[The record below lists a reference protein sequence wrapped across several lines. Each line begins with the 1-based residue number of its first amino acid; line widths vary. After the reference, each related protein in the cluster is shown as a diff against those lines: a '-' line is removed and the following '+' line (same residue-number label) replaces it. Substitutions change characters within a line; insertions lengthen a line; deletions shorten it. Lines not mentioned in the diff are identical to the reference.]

1 MKVDMKDEEI
11 LEIQKGEGNQDRV
24 IDNNQA
30 FDFGT
35 YPYHRP
41 ITVDEWLCHEDEKLF
56 KSYAR
61 RKRMHHLKK
70 HKKMTSLIALMTLIK
85 LKKT

>member
-30 FDFGT
+30 F
-35 YPYHRP
+35 
-41 ITVDEWLCHEDEKLF
+41 
-56 KSYAR
+56 
-61 RKRMHHLKK
+61 
-70 HKKMTSLIALMTLIK
+70 
-85 LKKT
+85 